1 MRDAEKFEI
10 AGSLVSRAS
19 DRASC
24 FRIPV
29 HVVRHIHGSILTF
42 GMPQTFCTELVE
54 TD

>member
-1 MRDAEKFEI
+1 MRDAEEFEI
-10 AGSLVSRAS
+10 AGSVVSRAL

-24 FRIPV
+24 IRIPV
-29 HVVRHIHGSILTF
+29 HVVRHIHESILAF